1 MDTAPAGGTSV
12 FMPSAGVR
20 RIEDVRARRQRFE
33 ESGTTIIRE
42 PGRVITRE
50 RGQTFLRHDEN
61 ARFQR
66 FGAPILQE
74 RRGGEIWTTWARPGG
89 GQLVSITD
97 LDGRLLR
104 RIRRPAGGGEHV
116 IVDNGWRRPRRG
128 IRPVVVILPPIE
140 MLNPGE
146 LTILNDG
153 REAETFIST
162 WSLGPVVPLDQV
174 YELDQVRFS
183 RTLRSR
189 MRAVELGGVSFNA
202 GSWAL
207 DQTDHDALS
216 LVASAI
222 ESVLGSSP
230 NEIFLIEGHTG
241 RGGNE
246 IDNLS
251 LSDRRAEAVAE
262 ALTLMGVPPE
272 NLVVQGYGD
281 TVPRDDGR
289 SRSARDDDRIL
300 IRRITPLLAPAG

>member
-1 MDTAPAGGTSV
+1 M
-12 FMPSAGVR
+12 
-20 RIEDVRARRQRFE
+20 EDVRARRQRFE
-33 ESGTTIIRE
+33 ESGTTVIRE

-50 RGQTFLRHDEN
+50 SGQTFLRHDEN

-66 FGAPILQE
+66 FGAPISQD
-74 RRGGEIWTTWARPGG
+74 RRGGEIWTTWARPNGS
-89 GQLVSITD
+89 QLISVTD

-104 RIRRPAGGGEHV
+104 RIRRPIGGGEHV
-116 IVDNGWRRPRRG
+116 IVDNGWRRPHRG
-128 IRPVVVILPPIE
+128 QRPVIVVLPPVE

-146 LTILNDG
+146 LTILGDG
-153 REAETFIST
+153 QETSTLSTT
-162 WSLGPVVPLDQV
+162 WSLGPVIALDQV

-183 RTLRSR
+183 STLRSR
-189 MRAVELGGVSFNA
+189 MRAVELGGVGFDT
-202 GSWAL
+202 GSWTL
-207 DQTDHDALS
+207 DQGDLDALS

-222 ESVLGSSP
+222 QSVLGGSP
-230 NEIFLIEGHTG
+230 NEVFLVEGHLG

-262 ALTLMGVPPE
+262 ALTQMGVPPE

-281 TVPRDDGR
+281 TVPRDEGR

-300 IRRITPLLAPAG
+300 IRRITPLLASAS

>member
-1 MDTAPAGGTSV
+1 MNPAPAGGTSV
-12 FMPSAGVR
+12 FMPGAGVR

-33 ESGTTIIRE
+33 EAGTTIIRE

-50 RGQTFLRHDEN
+50 RGQTVLRHDEN

-66 FGAPILQE
+66 FGAPISQE

-104 RIRRPAGGGEHV
+104 RIRRPANGGEHI
-116 IVDNGWRRPRRG
+116 IVDNGWRRPRHG
-128 IRPVVVILPPIE
+128 VRPAIVILPPIE

-153 REAETFIST
+153 REAETLSST
-162 WSLGPVVPLDQV
+162 WSLGPVVPLDQL

-183 RTLRSR
+183 PTLRSR
-189 MRAVELGGVSFNA
+189 MRAVELGGVSFDT

-207 DQTDHDALS
+207 DQTDLNALS

-222 ESVLGSSP
+222 QSVLGASP
-230 NEIFLIEGHTG
+230 NEIFLVEGHTG
-241 RGGNE
+241 RSGNE

-262 ALTLMGVPPE
+262 ALTQMGVPPE

-281 TVPRDDGR
+281 AVPRDEGR
-289 SRSARDDDRIL
+289 SRSARDDNRIL
-300 IRRITPLLAPAG
+300 VRRITPLLAPAG